1 MFKKPK
7 KNCPRT
13 QIFFPNPKDFSQT
26 RRLAFPPLFLPI
38 RRIFHDPCLQQI
50 YSPVL
55 KFYMYIHPCNIRL
68 IVDTNASHIFYQMI
82 VKFLLKKYECRR
94 VLQLNILLEILIN
107 VDVINNNNNILLL
120 SVENIC
126 ILFGPVYFV
135 LGGCQLRT

>member
-1 MFKKPK
+1 
-7 KNCPRT
+7 
-13 QIFFPNPKDFSQT
+13 
-26 RRLAFPPLFLPI
+26 
-38 RRIFHDPCLQQI
+38 
-50 YSPVL
+50 
-55 KFYMYIHPCNIRL
+55 MYIHPCNIRL